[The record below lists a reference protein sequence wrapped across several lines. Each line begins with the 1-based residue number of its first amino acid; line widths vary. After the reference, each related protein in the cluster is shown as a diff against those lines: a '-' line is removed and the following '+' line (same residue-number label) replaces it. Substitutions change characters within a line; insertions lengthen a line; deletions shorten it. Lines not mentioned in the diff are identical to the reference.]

1 MNLLMEIFG
10 LDPSEYKQREF
21 QWAFEEAG
29 VFFPLMVFL
38 VPLALWFFWTSL
50 SRIKSPVTKSFL
62 FILRAAAFALIVF
75 LLLKPELEFKKKN
88 VLTNTI
94 AVLMDDS
101 KSMSIKTFPDEIPRI
116 DFVKTTLDKN
126 RKFFEALEKSFKVDL
141 YFFSD
146 RVDPVPFSEVL
157 NQYEPKSLNTDFGS
171 SLSQLKERMEGK
183 PLQGVMMFTDGAD
196 LTEGTEEVSKDLL
209 NLLVD
214 LKSPVHTFQAG
225 SNDRFKDLAIGNLE
239 AADFGFVY
247 QPVRLSV
254 NVDASSMGN
263 KNVSLVL
270 REGENILVT
279 KILELK
285 ERISRYKADL
295 EFVPRKKGKRIY
307 TLTLPL
313 FSGESIAT
321 NNRRDFQIKI
331 IRDRTRVLHLNGR
344 PSWDSR
350 FLREVLANNPKVDLL
365 SFFILRTLGDDVV
378 SPTSELSLIPFP
390 TNLLFSDYLNSFD
403 LIIFQNF
410 RYDPFI
416 DLRYLSNI
424 KNFVEAGGAFLM
436 IGGDLSFQQGGYE
449 RTPIEE
455 VLPVRL
461 QKRSP
466 SFMDVEFKL
475 EMEKQILHHPI
486 LRLEKD
492 DDMNREIWQGLPA
505 MNGVNAGLIPESGAH
520 VLAGYRKDSSM
531 IPVLVAG
538 SMGKGR
544 AVALATDSS
553 WNWNFRR
560 VGEGGSG
567 RYYQKFWN
575 NIIAWLTGD
584 TETQLIQLETDKE
597 RYQEGDGALI
607 KFKVLKDDYNPDPGR
622 NVTLILQSAAGESR
636 EIPLQTDKNGEGSY
650 EFIPAQEGFYKAR
663 IRVERGK
670 EKTCRELS
678 FGVFSETAEFD
689 KPLVKDS
696 LLKKIAEVT
705 GGQYQVLNA
714 GTNLNGYLFEN
725 PEVFEKTKTR
735 VISLWDNWWAYGF
748 IVGLLFIDWW
758 VRRRSGLS

>member
-10 LDPSEYKQREF
+10 LDPSEYNQWEF

-62 FILRAAAFALIVF
+62 FILRAAAFALIIF

-126 RKFFEALEKSFKVDL
+126 RKFFEALEKFFKVDL

-285 ERISRYKADL
+285 ERIS
-295 EFVPRKKGKRIY
+295 
-307 TLTLPL
+307 
-313 FSGESIAT
+313 
-321 NNRRDFQIKI
+321 IK
-331 IRDRTRVLHLNGR
+331 
-344 PSWDSR
+344 
-350 FLREVLANNPKVDLL
+350 E
-365 SFFILRTLGDDVV
+365 
-378 SPTSELSLIPFP
+378 
-390 TNLLFSDYLNSFD
+390 
-403 LIIFQNF
+403 
-410 RYDPFI
+410 
-416 DLRYLSNI
+416 
-424 KNFVEAGGAFLM
+424 
-436 IGGDLSFQQGGYE
+436 
-449 RTPIEE
+449 
-455 VLPVRL
+455 
-461 QKRSP
+461 
-466 SFMDVEFKL
+466 
-475 EMEKQILHHPI
+475 
-486 LRLEKD
+486 
-492 DDMNREIWQGLPA
+492 
-505 MNGVNAGLIPESGAH
+505 
-520 VLAGYRKDSSM
+520 
-531 IPVLVAG
+531 
-538 SMGKGR
+538 
-544 AVALATDSS
+544 
-553 WNWNFRR
+553 
-560 VGEGGSG
+560 
-567 RYYQKFWN
+567 
-575 NIIAWLTGD
+575 
-584 TETQLIQLETDKE
+584 
-597 RYQEGDGALI
+597 
-607 KFKVLKDDYNPDPGR
+607 
-622 NVTLILQSAAGESR
+622 
-636 EIPLQTDKNGEGSY
+636 
-650 EFIPAQEGFYKAR
+650 
-663 IRVERGK
+663 
-670 EKTCRELS
+670 
-678 FGVFSETAEFD
+678 
-689 KPLVKDS
+689 
-696 LLKKIAEVT
+696 
-705 GGQYQVLNA
+705 
-714 GTNLNGYLFEN
+714 
-725 PEVFEKTKTR
+725 
-735 VISLWDNWWAYGF
+735 
-748 IVGLLFIDWW
+748 
-758 VRRRSGLS
+758 